1 MLITADSGMTS
12 WTTDIE
18 VAKNFAL
25 RPNGEG
31 VLLRKVIDNT
41 STVRSPNTKT
51 VNLKQSPGTLKSE
64 SEVLVRGKIK
74 NAVVTK
80 VKQ

>member
-1 MLITADSGMTS
+1 MTS